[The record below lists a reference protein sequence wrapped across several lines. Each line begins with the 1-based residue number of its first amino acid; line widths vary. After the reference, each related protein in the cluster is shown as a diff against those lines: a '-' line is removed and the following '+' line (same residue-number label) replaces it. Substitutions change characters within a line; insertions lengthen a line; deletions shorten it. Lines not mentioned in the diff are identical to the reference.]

1 MHAPE
6 PLSVDD
12 ERVRTAVA
20 SLRKAGADFAYLF
33 GSQARGDAQQE
44 SDIDIAAHFPGIAP
58 HAFEL
63 EMPAGVDLLI
73 LNHAPL
79 AIKGRVAT
87 DSVLLFESDPV
98 SHVHWLA
105 TTRKIYFDEKYRM
118 DLAAR
123 DFVAAVERG

>member
-1 MHAPE
+1 MHAAE
-6 PLSVDD
+6 TLSVDD

-20 SLRKAGADFAYLF
+20 TLREAGADFAYLF
-33 GSQARGDAQQE
+33 GSQARGDAE
-44 SDIDIAAHFPGIAP
+44 EKSDLDVAAHCPGVAP

-73 LNHAPL
+73 LNEAAL

-87 DSVLLFESDPV
+87 EGVLLFESDPV
-98 SHVHWLA
+98 SHVRWLA